1 MYKDK
6 KALNIEEENFCL
18 TKANIYCLCN
28 MGHLIK
34 IVELVC
40 LVLSVISNSQQ
51 VNDVRGRFEASQEVT
66 LGV

>member
-1 MYKDK
+1 
-6 KALNIEEENFCL
+6 
-18 TKANIYCLCN
+18 